1 MQDPDENVRASAMDA
16 LSAIA
21 VLAAKQ
27 PDLEIHISPTWFV
40 EMLNSVVLS
49 DRIKAAKAL
58 VNLTDSRPVT
68 TLDLLRER
76 SLPSLGEMAQWH
88 SLTYALPPFLLLGRV
103 GGFSDKQIQD
113 RWTRGDREEMV
124 REVLSGRKKRRSLE

>member
-1 MQDPDENVRASAMDA
+1 MNA

-21 VLAAKQ
+21 VLSRKQ
-27 PDLEIHISPTWFV
+27 PELQIHISPTWFV

-58 VNLTDSRPVT
+58 INLTDSRPLA

-76 SLPSLGEMAQWH
+76 ALPALSEMAQWN
-88 SLTYALPPFLLLGRV
+88 SLQYALPAFLLLGRV
-103 GGFSDKQIQD
+103 GGFTEKQIQD
-113 RWTRGDREEMV
+113 RWTRGDRAAMV
-124 REVLSGRKKRRSLE
+124 LEVAGEKKRRR